1 MLFVSSSLSFSFF
14 FLLATSILIPK
25 VCKEVAYFILNLPCF
40 KALINE
46 SYVYFLSSYVSHS
59 DVDIISSY
67 LTLNKRNN
75 KVKALFINLH
85 K

>member
-25 VCKEVAYFILNLPCF
+25 IFKEVAHFVLNLPCF

-75 KVKALFINLH
+75 EVKALFINLH

>member
-67 LTLNKRNN
+67 LTLNKCNN
-75 KVKALFINLH
+75 EVKALFINLH

>member
-25 VCKEVAYFILNLPCF
+25 VCKEVAYFIPNLPCF

-46 SYVYFLSSYVSHS
+46 SYAYFLSSYVSHS

-67 LTLNKRNN
+67 LTLNKCNN
-75 KVKALFINLH
+75 EVKALFINLH